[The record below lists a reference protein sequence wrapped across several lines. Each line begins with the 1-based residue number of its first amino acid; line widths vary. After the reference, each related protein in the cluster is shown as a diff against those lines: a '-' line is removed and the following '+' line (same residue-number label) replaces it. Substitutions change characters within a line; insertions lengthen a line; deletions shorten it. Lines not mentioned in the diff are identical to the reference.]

1 MSKVILLTGATDGIG
16 LATAEKLV
24 AAGHHLLIHGR
35 SESKLKSVE
44 ENLKALN
51 KGSVE
56 SFCADLSDFADI
68 ERLRATITK
77 KFSHIDVLINN
88 AGIYKTDKPLTKNNL
103 DIRFVVNTV
112 APYMLTKG
120 LLPIMSQSG
129 RIINLSSAAQ
139 APVDLDALVGK
150 KHIEEQFN
158 VYAQSKLAL
167 VMWSRHL
174 AAQPSEN
181 MPDIISIN
189 PGSLL
194 ASKMVKEGFGI
205 EGNDLNIGADILVKA
220 SSSRDF
226 SNVSGQYFD
235 NDSGRFSDPH
245 VFALDKN
252 NCELLVNRIEDLI
265 KQIQTN

>member
-16 LATAEKLV
+16 LVTAEKLV

-35 SESKLKSVE
+35 NENKLKSVE
-44 ENLKALN
+44 GKLKALN
-51 KGSVE
+51 NGSVN
-56 SFCADLSDFADI
+56 SFCADLSDFSDI
-68 ERLRATITK
+68 ENLLTAITK

-103 DIRFVVNTV
+103 DIRFVVNTI
-112 APYMLTKG
+112 APYILTKR
-120 LLPIMSQSG
+120 LLPLMNQSG

-139 APVDLDALVGK
+139 APVDLDALAGK

-167 VMWSRHL
+167 IMWSRHL
-174 AAQPSEN
+174 AAQPSAN
-181 MPDIISIN
+181 KPDIISIN

-220 SSSRDF
+220 SNSKDF
-226 SNVSGQYFD
+226 ANMSGQYFD